1 MFRVDLHL
9 LRRAPWWLLLRRIE
23 RSCVRWMR
31 GASEAQEGAK
41 YQGLSEVHNADGE
54 DGRVQSHDVR
64 RLQIA
69 HLLGLYG
76 RLRDEWALL

>member
-1 MFRVDLHL
+1 
-9 LRRAPWWLLLRRIE
+9 
-23 RSCVRWMR
+23 MR